1 MIAFLFFLVGTG
13 LIAYAMALNSSRFLA
28 QVFPDRMF
36 VAALLAVLATLT
48 ALLVFYLVA
57 GALIDVKAPS
67 AEMGGLAWL
76 LEMISYAL
84 ALAVTIPCLVIGIA
98 RGLKTPGRETG

>member
-1 MIAFLFFLVGTG
+1 
-13 LIAYAMALNSSRFLA
+13 MALNSSRFLA
-28 QVFPDRMF
+28 QVFPNRLF
-36 VAALLAVLATLT
+36 AVALLAVLATLT

-57 GALIDVKAPS
+57 GTLIDVKAPS

-84 ALAVTIPCLVIGIA
+84 ALVVTLPCLIIGIT
-98 RGLKTPGRETG
+98 RGLKSPGRETG